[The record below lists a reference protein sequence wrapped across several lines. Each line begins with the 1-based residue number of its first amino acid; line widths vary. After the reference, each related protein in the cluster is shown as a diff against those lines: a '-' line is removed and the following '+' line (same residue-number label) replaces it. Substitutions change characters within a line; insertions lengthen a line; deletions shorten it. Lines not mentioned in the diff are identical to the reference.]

1 MAVTAADVAKLR
13 KLTGAGMMDCKKALV
28 EADGDQEK
36 AIEIIRKKGQLIAN
50 KRADRTASEGCVLA
64 KVSADG
70 KTGVV
75 AVLNCET
82 DFVAQ
87 NADFV
92 RFTQDIVDLALQQN
106 PADLE
111 ALLALRMGGITV
123 AEGVNDRMAA
133 IGEKIELSF
142 YQKIS
147 AEQVV
152 AYVHPGNRLAC
163 VVGFSKPLAD
173 IQVGKDVAM
182 QVAAMNPIAVDKAL
196 VPADVVAK
204 EREIA
209 VDQTKND
216 PKNANKPAAII
227 ERIAEGKLEKFFKES
242 TLLNQEFI
250 KDGKMN
256 VRQYIES
263 ADKDLQVTG
272 FARYALAI

>member
-1 MAVTAADVAKLR
+1 
-13 KLTGAGMMDCKKALV
+13 
-28 EADGDQEK
+28 
-36 AIEIIRKKGQLIAN
+36 IEIIRKKGQLIAN

-82 DFVAQ
+82 DCVAQ
-87 NADFV
+87 TADFV
-92 RFTQDIVDLALQQN
+92 RVTQDIIALALQQN

-111 ALLALRMGGITV
+111 ALLALQLGGITV

-147 AEQVV
+147 AEQVI

-163 VVGFSKPLAD
+163 VVGFNKPLTD

-182 QVAAMNPIAVDKAL
+182 QVAAMNPIAVDKAF

-209 VDQTKND
+209 IDQTKND

-250 KDGKMN
+250 KDGKLN
-256 VRQYIES
+256 VRQYIEK

-272 FARYALAI
+272 FARYALAV

>member
-1 MAVTAADVAKLR
+1 MAITAADVAALR
-13 KLTGAGMMDCKKALV
+13 KITGAGMMDCKKALV
-28 EADGDQEK
+28 ESDGDQEK
-36 AIEIIRKKGQLIAN
+36 AIEIIRKKGQLVAN

-92 RFTQDIVDLALQQN
+92 KFTQDIVDAALEN
-106 PADLE
+106 NAADLQ
-111 ALLALRMGGITV
+111 ALLATKVGSITV
-123 AEGVNDRMAA
+123 AEGVSDRMAA

-142 YQKIS
+142 YQKID
-147 AEQVV
+147 AEKVV
-152 AYVHPGNRLAC
+152 AYIHPGNRLAC
-163 VVGFSKPLAD
+163 VVGFNKDLAD
-173 IQVGKDVAM
+173 AQVGKDVAM
-182 QVAAMNPIAVDKAL
+182 QVAAMNPIAVDKQF
-196 VPADVVAK
+196 VDPAVVAK

-209 VDQTKND
+209 IDQTKND
-216 PKNANKPAAII
+216 PKNANKPANII

-256 VRQYIES
+256 VKQYIQS
-263 ADKDLQVTG
+263 ADKELNVTG
-272 FARYALAI
+272 FARYALAV

>member
-1 MAVTAADVAKLR
+1 
-13 KLTGAGMMDCKKALV
+13 MMDCKKALV
-28 EADGDQEK
+28 EADGDTEK

-92 RFTQDIVDLALQQN
+92 RFTQDIIDLALQQN

-111 ALLALRMGGITV
+111 ALLALQLGGITV

-147 AEQVV
+147 AEQVI

-163 VVGFSKPLAD
+163 VVGFNKPLTD

-182 QVAAMNPIAVDKAL
+182 QVAAMNPIAVDKAF

-209 VDQTKND
+209 IDQTKND

-250 KDGKMN
+250 KDGKLN
-256 VRQYIES
+256 VRQYIEK

-272 FARYALAI
+272 FARYALAV

>member
-1 MAVTAADVAKLR
+1 MAITAADVAALR
-13 KLTGAGMMDCKKALV
+13 KITGAGMMDCKKALV
-28 EADGDQEK
+28 ESDGDQEK

-92 RFTQDIVDLALQQN
+92 KFTQDIVDAALAN
-106 PADLE
+106 NAADLQ
-111 ALLALRMGGITV
+111 ALLATKVGNITV
-123 AEGVNDRMAA
+123 AEGVSDRMAA

-142 YQKIS
+142 YQKID
-147 AEQVV
+147 AEKVV
-152 AYVHPGNRLAC
+152 AYIHPGNRLAC
-163 VVGFSKPLAD
+163 VVGFNKDMAD
-173 IQVGKDVAM
+173 AQVGKDVAM
-182 QVAAMNPIAVDKAL
+182 QVAAMNPIAVDKEF
-196 VPADVVAK
+196 VDPAVIAK

-209 VDQTKND
+209 IDQTKND
-216 PKNANKPAAII
+216 PKNANKPANII

-250 KDGKMN
+250 KDGKLN
-256 VRQYIES
+256 VKQYIQA
-263 ADKDLQVTG
+263 ADKELNVTG
-272 FARYALAI
+272 FARYALAV

>member
-28 EADGDQEK
+28 EADGDQET